1 MRRATVA
8 GIISAYEILP
18 RSREAERRREER
30 SVTTEE
36 NKAVARR
43 IYEVVGEFWHTGDAD
58 VLDEV
63 IAPDFVHHAPG
74 LPPDLEGFKQ
84 VLHMLR
90 AAFPD
95 MRFTVEDLIAE
106 GDKVVDR
113 ATWQGTHQGE
123 MMGISPTDNSVTV
136 TEMHV
141 SRIADGKIV
150 ERWGQTDMLSMM
162 QQLGAVP
169 PPGQGES

>member
-1 MRRATVA
+1 M
-8 GIISAYEILP
+8 
-18 RSREAERRREER
+18 
-30 SVTTEE
+30 TTEE
-36 NKAVARR
+36 NKAVVRR
-43 IYEVVGEFWHTGDAD
+43 FNELVEEYWHTGDAD
-58 VLDEV
+58 AFDEV
-63 IAPDFVHHAPG
+63 VAPDFVHHAPG

-123 MMGISPTDNSVTV
+123 MMGISPTGNSVTV

-141 SRIADGKIV
+141 SRIAEGKIV
-150 ERWGQTDMLSMM
+150 ERWGQTDMLGMM